1 MFRYDFKV
9 LENIQ
14 ILRILIKFKH
24 MCTNSNI
31 ALKRYNILVFIYIAL
46 LTMVGSPLYA
56 NYQYHYTRISTNA
69 GLSNSTISS
78 IYRDHNNTLWVGT
91 LQGVNH
97 LNGYEVK
104 TYYSTGR
111 NVNLPSNNIL
121 FVTGDQKNGDVIIST
136 SKGVVRHMPDGD
148 NFELLKCGDDIIT
161 ADLYCHSN
169 GNLYLVSDRG
179 IYKYNGDGSC
189 TLSFDLRGRN
199 KHKSRF
205 NSIIESGTEGRF
217 YIGTRHDGLWQIDI
231 EQDSLEK
238 VEWYPFESVIAMT
251 KEQGE
256 QSLWI
261 TPYNTGVFNYSTTG
275 ELKCYFD
282 ANNSELK
289 DNLTLALAVIGDKL
303 FIGSNGNG
311 IYIVDLQSERLFPVG
326 YNTHYEPSI
335 LSARCFSNSDN
346 PEQIWVGS
354 LDDGVFDLSS
364 VSISAYGKARDYN
377 SESSDRLG
385 LSCRSVNYLLK
396 DGNKVWIATD
406 GGGINRFD
414 PSTRNF
420 RHYPSTE
427 SLKVVSIVKWSHN
440 ELLLSAY
447 SRGLFIFDIE
457 SHKIRPALKREY
469 NKYMSNDTPTNLLLK
484 GDNLYLFGTNSAL
497 YNRKSHEISALPLV
511 ELPYPSPMTPI
522 HVTDSVAYI
531 ISKRILYQLRFDSN
545 NIEALYTPQID
556 GSFISSATIDADG
569 KVWIG
574 HDDGVLFYD
583 LKSGETGVEEA
594 LSHLRVNAIAISKSG
609 KHWIGAENVLYRY
622 IKEENYI
629 QSYNSQIGFSPN
641 AFKGKATIAIDNGD
655 LLMAGGSGVVVI
667 PHDIKPIETHPLNLT
682 VDRVVIN
689 GEIQDPEM
697 WHKSNNRSV
706 KIPNSNIV
714 QLALIHD
721 NENLFYQYKFRYF
734 LNGELLIENE
744 DNTLNL
750 GSLNGGGTYNISV
763 SYLDIDDNWSEP
775 QQLISFRV
783 PLAWYLRWYS
793 MLLFTSIVA
802 ALILWQVHRYRVA
815 KADQYHKQ
823 FSDHMKRINEEKIEF
838 LTNINHELRTPLT
851 LMRAPLLQVAKSLPE
866 SSEESRLSKLAL
878 KQVMRMKYIVDMIL
892 DINKIDSGNKIL
904 YKTAVNVDE
913 WLAEFMSNFEYESQ
927 QHNIEIVVSHSEE
940 PKLTMLDRGK
950 MELVIANL
958 VNNAIK
964 FSRENSKICVHSS
977 ISEHERIRICVRDEG
992 IGIKVDPNMLFDA
1005 FYQENVNGIGTG
1017 LGLSYSRSI
1026 VELHDGIIACEN
1038 NSNGVGANFHL
1049 EIPIVECSEED
1060 LNISKPSH
1068 KVSQDISEVDLSQY
1082 TAVIVEDDPSVRE
1095 YLSTELRKR
1104 FKTIQVAKNGHDGLQ
1119 VIRKVKPDIVISDV
1133 MMPIMSG
1140 FELCQTLKNESDISH
1155 IPVILLTAY
1164 VGQDNKLMGYKVGA
1178 DNYITKPFDM
1188 EYLVAVVGNTLNC
1201 RQKVRSQMKSTDGVI
1216 DSKEA
1221 TFSPYD
1227 ERFIIKVNSI
1237 VERELS
1243 NPQLNVDMIASAVA
1257 MSRTS
1262 LYNKMKSVADV
1273 SVRDYIL
1280 RIRMERARELLST
1293 QDLPIADI
1301 AAQVGFTDQRY
1312 FSTTFKQHHQQTPT
1326 EYRNSNR

>member
-1 MFRYDFKV
+1 
-9 LENIQ
+9 
-14 ILRILIKFKH
+14 
-24 MCTNSNI
+24 MCTNPNI
-31 ALKRYNILVFIYIAL
+31 TQKRYNILVLIHITL
-46 LTMVGSPLYA
+46 LTLVCSPLYA

-69 GLSNSTISS
+69 GLSNSTVNS
-78 IYRDHNNTLWVGT
+78 IYRDHSNTLWVGT
-91 LQGVNH
+91 LQGLNH

-104 TYYSTGR
+104 TYYSTDR
-111 NVNLPSNNIL
+111 DVNLPSNNIL
-121 FVTGDQKNGDVIIST
+121 FVTGSKKSDHVIVST
-136 SKGVVRHMPDGD
+136 RRGVVRYIPEHD
-148 NFELLKCGDDIIT
+148 NFEFVRCGDDIIT

-169 GNLYLVSDRG
+169 DNLYIVSDRG
-179 IYKYNGDGSC
+179 IYKYNEDGSC

-205 NSIIESGTEGRF
+205 NSIIEGDTKDTF
-217 YIGTRHDGLWQIDI
+217 YIGTRYDGLWQIDI
-231 EQDSLEK
+231 ARNSLEK
-238 VEWYPFESVIAMT
+238 VEWYPFDSVIAMT
-251 KEQGE
+251 KGNRGNDI
-256 QSLWI
+256 WV
-261 TPYNTGVFNYSTTG
+261 TPYNTGVFNYTSSG
-275 ELKCYFD
+275 EMISYFD
-282 ANNSELK
+282 ASNSELK
-289 DNLTLALAVIGDKL
+289 DNLTLALSIIGKKL

-311 IYIVDLQSERLFPVG
+311 IYIVDLPTGKLNSIG
-326 YNTHYEPSI
+326 YNTLYEPSI
-335 LSARCFSNSDN
+335 LNARCFSNSDT

-364 VSISAYGKARDYN
+364 VSIRAYGKAMDYSN
-377 SESSDRLG
+377 ESFDRLG

-396 DGNKVWIATD
+396 DGDKVWVATD

-414 PSTRNF
+414 PTTRTF

-427 SLKVVSIVKWSHN
+427 SLKVVSIAKWSSY

-447 SRGLFIFDIE
+447 SRGLFIFDTRH
-457 SHKIRPALKREY
+457 SKIRPALESEY
-469 NKYMSNDTPTNLLLK
+469 NKYMTHDTPTNLLLK
-484 GDNLYLFGTNSAL
+484 GDKLYLFGNNSAV

-531 ISKRILYQLRFDSN
+531 ISKRVLYKLDFKTD
-545 NIEALYTPQID
+545 NIEALYTPEID
-556 GSFISSATIDADG
+556 GSFISSAAIDANG
-569 KVWIG
+569 RVWIG
-574 HDDGVLFYD
+574 HDDGVLYYD
-583 LKSGETGVEEA
+583 LESGETGIEEA
-594 LSHLRVNAIAISKSG
+594 LSHLRVNAIAISKRG
-609 KHWIGAENVLYRY
+609 KYWIGAENVLYRY
-622 IKEENYI
+622 NSEDHYI

-641 AFKGKATIAIDNGD
+641 AFKGKASLAIDNGD
-655 LLMAGGSGVVVI
+655 LLMAGASGLVVI
-667 PHDIKPIETHPLNLT
+667 PHDIKPIDTDPLNLT
-682 VDRVVIN
+682 VDRVVVN
-689 GEIQDPEM
+689 GEIQDPEI
-697 WHKSNNRSV
+697 WRTANGKSI

-714 QLALIHD
+714 QIALKHD

-734 LNGELLIENE
+734 LNGELFVEND

-763 SYLDIDDNWSEP
+763 SYLDIDDNWSKP
-775 QQLISFRV
+775 QKLISFRV

-793 MLLFTSIVA
+793 MLLFTSIVT
-802 ALILWQVHRYRVA
+802 ALILWRIYRYRID
-815 KADQYHKQ
+815 KANQYHKQ

-851 LMRAPLLQVAKSLPE
+851 LMRAPLLQVAKTLPE
-866 SSEESRLSKLAL
+866 DSEESRLSKLAL

-913 WLAEFMSNFEYESQ
+913 WLADFMGNFEYESQ
-927 QHNIEIVVSHSEE
+927 QHHIEIVVSHSEE

-964 FSRENSKICVHSS
+964 FSRENSTINIHSS
-977 ISEHERIRICVRDEG
+977 ISESEHIRICVRDQG

-1026 VELHDGIIACEN
+1026 VELHDGVIACEN
-1038 NSNGVGANFHL
+1038 NSDGVGANFYL
-1049 EIPIVECSEED
+1049 EIPIVECIEED
-1060 LNISKPSH
+1060 LNILKPNH
-1068 KVSQDISEVDLSQY
+1068 KNAENISEADLSQY
-1082 TAVIVEDDPSVRE
+1082 VAVIVEDDPSVRE

-1104 FKTIQVAKNGHDGLQ
+1104 FKTIHVAENGHEGLQ
-1119 VIRKVKPDIVISDV
+1119 VIRKIKPDVVICDV
-1133 MMPIMSG
+1133 MMPIMNG
-1140 FELCQTLKNESDISH
+1140 FDMCQTLKNESDISH

-1188 EYLVAVVGNTLNC
+1188 EYLVAVVGNTLNF
-1201 RQKVRSQMKSTDGVI
+1201 RQQVRTQIKSANGII
-1216 DSKEA
+1216 DSREA

-1227 ERFIIKVNSI
+1227 ERFMLKVNTI

-1243 NPQLNVDMIASAVA
+1243 NPLLNVDMVASAVA

-1273 SVRDYIL
+1273 SVKDYIL
-1280 RIRMERARELLST
+1280 RIRMERSRDLLAT

-1301 AAQVGFTDQRY
+1301 AAQVGFADQRY
-1312 FSTTFKQHHQQTPT
+1312 FSTIFKQYHKQTPS
-1326 EYRNSNR
+1326 EYRNSKR